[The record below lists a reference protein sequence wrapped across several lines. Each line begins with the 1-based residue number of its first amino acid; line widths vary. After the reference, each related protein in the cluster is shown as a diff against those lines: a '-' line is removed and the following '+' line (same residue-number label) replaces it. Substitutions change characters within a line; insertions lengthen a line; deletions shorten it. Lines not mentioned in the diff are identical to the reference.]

1 MKVIRKDVLIE
12 YDQIESTLL
21 EKDIL
26 QKADHPFLVGM
37 EYVFQTEMKIFFVM
51 KFIRGGELFMHLR
64 KARQFNEE
72 RAKFYTLTVAI
83 ALGHLHKQ
91 NIIYRDLKPENVLMG
106 EDGYVC
112 LTDFGLAKILEQ
124 NEQAFSFCGTPEYL
138 APEILEEKG
147 HAFPVDWWALGIL
160 AYEMI
165 VGFPPFY
172 TGSPNNQKMYALIQ
186 SKPVF
191 FPDAK
196 KHGISMSDDCKSFI
210 SSCLNKDPSKRL
222 GTTGSVDDIIN
233 HPWFDNIDKE
243 ALLAKKIVPQFK
255 PKLSANILDVS
266 NFDKMFTS
274 DEAAHSVLPQQ
285 AIKKINSNKDKFK
298 GFDS

>member
-1 MKVIRKDVLIE
+1 MKSLRKDTILD
-12 YDQIESTLL
+12 YDQVESTLL

-64 KARQFNEE
+64 KKRQFSEE
-72 RAKFYTLTVAI
+72 RAKFYALSVAM
-83 ALGHLHKQ
+83 ALGHLHQQK
-91 NIIYRDLKPENVLMG
+91 IIYRDLKPENILMG

-124 NEQAFSFCGTPEYL
+124 NEQAYSFCGTPEYL

-160 AYEMI
+160 TYEMI

-172 TGSPNNQKMYALIQ
+172 TGSNNNQKMYALI
-186 SKPVF
+186 
-191 FPDAK
+191 
-196 KHGISMSDDCKSFI
+196 
-210 SSCLNKDPSKRL
+210 
-222 GTTGSVDDIIN
+222 T
-233 HPWFDNIDKE
+233 
-243 ALLAKKIVPQFK
+243 
-255 PKLSANILDVS
+255 
-266 NFDKMFTS
+266 
-274 DEAAHSVLPQQ
+274 
-285 AIKKINSNKDKFK
+285 
-298 GFDS
+298 

>member
-1 MKVIRKDVLIE
+1 
-12 YDQIESTLL
+12 
-21 EKDIL
+21 
-26 QKADHPFLVGM
+26 
-37 EYVFQTEMKIFFVM
+37 M
-51 KFIRGGELFMHLR
+51 KFVRGGELFMHLR
-64 KARQFNEE
+64 KARQFSEE
-72 RAKFYTLTVAI
+72 RAKFYSLTVAL

-91 NIIYRDLKPENVLMG
+91 KIIYRDLKPENILMG
-106 EDGYVC
+106 EDGYIC

-160 AYEMI
+160 TYEMI

-172 TGSPNNQKMYALIQ
+172 TGSPNNQKMYDLIK

-196 KHGISMSDDCKSFI
+196 KHGIAMSDDCKDFI
-210 SSCLNKDPSKRL
+210 SKCLAKNPKDRL
-222 GTTGSVDDIIN
+222 GSLSGQDEIIN
-233 HPWFDNIDKE
+233 HPWFQSINIEK
-243 ALLAKKIVPQFK
+243 LLAKELVPEFK
-255 PKLSANILDVS
+255 PKLSKNILDVS

-274 DEAAHSVLPQQ
+274 DEAVHSVLPMSAQ
-285 AIKKINSNKDKFK
+285 KKI
-298 GFDS
+298 